1 MEQSGLR
8 SSYLTHRRLATRRSR
23 LWSPRATDPEIEG
36 VEVVRRPAL
45 TVSPIDMLEADGY
58 LLATPA
64 NLGYITD
71 ALKHY
76 WAITPLIGAC
86 PRCAHP
92 EIV

>member
-8 SSYLTHRRLATRRSR
+8 SSYPTHRRLATRRSR
-23 LWSPRATDPEIEG
+23 LWSLRATDPDIES
-36 VEVVRRPAL
+36 VDVLRRPAP
-45 TVSPIDMLEADGY
+45 TDAGPNAGVDGR
-58 LLATPA
+58 LLATPT
-64 NLGYITD
+64 NLGYISD

-76 WAITPLIGAC
+76 LAITPLIGAC